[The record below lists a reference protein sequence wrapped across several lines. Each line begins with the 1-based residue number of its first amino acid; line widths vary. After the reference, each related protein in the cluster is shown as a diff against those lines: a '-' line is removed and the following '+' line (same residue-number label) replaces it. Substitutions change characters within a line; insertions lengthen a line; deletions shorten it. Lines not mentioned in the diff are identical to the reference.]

1 MTHPTRFAIYR
12 DRSPLAG
19 PVYLG
24 DVLAVDRDAAER
36 DGATQYGAPV
46 VAQRTTSRA
55 PSPALERALRSVTRR
70 DRGRTETHRYPPRKS

>member
-24 DVLAVDRDAAER
+24 DVLAVNRDAAER
-36 DGATQYGAPV
+36 DGATQYGAPDV
-46 VAQRTTSRA
+46 
-55 PSPALERALRSVTRR
+55 PARLIPFTHILLERDNA
-70 DRGRTETHRYPPRKS
+70 